1 MKSILSAWDIPIRL
15 TDDRIFVA
23 IENGTVNV
31 MIKIAKFRLMTKP
44 MLKKVALNPDA
55 IPLLSAGT
63 ELMIELTFGETNAPQ
78 PIPKL
83 TK

>member
-1 MKSILSAWDIPIRL
+1 MKSIFSAWDIPIRL
-15 TDDRIFVA
+15 IDDRIFVA

-31 MIKIAKFRLMTKP
+31 IIKTAKFKLMTKP
-44 MLKKVALNPDA
+44 TLKKVALNADA

-78 PIPKL
+78 PIPKA